1 MDTRNLL
8 TFKTILAEGSFQKA
22 ARRLNYSQS
31 TITFQIRQL
40 ENELSVQLF
49 ERIGRRMVLSQAGQD
64 LLPQMELI
72 LSAMTELAEYG
83 KGKKELTGELRIAV
97 AESLLSYKI
106 QPILKKFVEIAPRVR
121 LSLQSLNC
129 YDIRDGILSGNVD
142 MGIYYQVGGHPASL
156 VVHPLCFYSG
166 IVVASPE
173 LAQEMRDFDLPDQ
186 EKELSFVINEPRSI
200 YREVFER
207 HLKRKN
213 IVLRNTIELWS
224 IEAIKKSVAS
234 NLGFTFLP
242 RFAVEKELAEGTL
255 VEIPVSIDANR
266 VQAICVH
273 HGKKAPGPGM
283 ACFKNLALSLPALL
297 PGNPCSLDVA
307 C

>member
-1 MDTRNLL
+1 
-8 TFKTILAEGSFQKA
+8 
-22 ARRLNYSQS
+22 
-31 TITFQIRQL
+31 
-40 ENELSVQLF
+40 
-49 ERIGRRMVLSQAGQD
+49 
-64 LLPQMELI
+64 
-72 LSAMTELAEYG
+72 
-83 KGKKELTGELRIAV
+83 
-97 AESLLSYKI
+97 
-106 QPILKKFVEIAPRVR
+106 
-121 LSLQSLNC
+121 
-129 YDIRDGILSGNVD
+129 
-142 MGIYYQVGGHPASL
+142 MGPASL

-186 EKELSFVINEPRSI
+186 EKELSFVINDPRSI